1 MMRTVRAG
9 YSCARQL
16 LTEKASAASRTAVD
30 NTMLGISGADPRMV
44 VRPVIFTFLLTF
56 ADARLAKSS
65 VRV

>member
-1 MMRTVRAG
+1 
-9 YSCARQL
+9 
-16 LTEKASAASRTAVD
+16 
-30 NTMLGISGADPRMV
+30 MLGIGGADPKMV